1 MKYLE
6 YLFLALENKARRM
19 IVVLEKLLKS
29 RKRSIFIDFPP
40 SPRPRYG
47 HGHPPHP
54 ELYQLMDK
62 GREEYIL
69 LLDQFEAFSTHLAAI
84 SSDRPVEDVEPFWNN
99 GWLGGTNAI
108 ALYCLPAIHNSKRY
122 VEIGSGN
129 STKFVR
135 RSIKDHSLPTCVISI
150 DPHPRAEIDR
160 LCDTAIR
167 APLED
172 VDLAIFDTLEV
183 GDIVCFDGSHRCFQ
197 NSDVTVFF
205 LEILPRLKSGV
216 IVYIDDIFLPYDY
229 PKEWLEFYYSEQYML
244 AAMLLADNGKRY
256 KIMLPNV
263 FIEHDAVLGQKE
275 RELWAKIN
283 HPGFSG
289 NGLWLQVR

>member
-1 MKYLE
+1 MNTR
-6 YLFLALENKARRM
+6 LARVYAANKLRKAAD
-19 IVVLEKLLKS
+19 KLAGCLGATTHPLYV
-29 RKRSIFIDFPP
+29 DFPP
-40 SPRPRYG
+40 KPRVRYDYD
-47 HGHPPHP
+47 HNPHP
-54 ELYQLMDK
+54 ELYQLLNGFRTDY
-62 GREEYIL
+62 ESL
-69 LLDQFEAFSTHLAAI
+69 LGAFANYHEGLSAI
-84 SSDRPVEDVEPFWNN
+84 STTAPIDTCEPYWNN

-108 ALYCLPAIHNSKRY
+108 ALYCLPAMHKSKRY

-135 RSIKDHSLPTCVISI
+135 RSIKDHSLPTRVISI
-150 DPHPRAEIDR
+150 DPHPRAEIDK
-160 LCDTAIR
+160 LCDTVMR
-167 APLED
+167 VPLED
-172 VDLAIFDTLEV
+172 ADLTVFSTLEP
-183 GDIVCFDGSHRCFQ
+183 GDIVCLDGSHRCFQ

-205 LEILPRLKSGV
+205 LEIMPRLKSGV

-229 PKEWLEFYYSEQYML
+229 PEGWLDFYYSEQYIL

-263 FIEHDAVLGQKE
+263 FIEHDAVLAQKE